1 MEQVLTTLSRH
12 AALLLALVGVAA
24 LLLLNGAAYVRV
36 MRPRSG
42 TLEWISRYD
51 RPTCTLLGTW
61 TGLAR
66 GDAPPMAAA
75 ACGAAA
81 AWGAASWFGLREL
94 YDGAIPAAVLQET
107 VLTHMVF
114 PALTALAAYRLL
126 RGLFGSRLGA
136 LLATLILSLTM
147 TVQPVLLLPTAVAAL
162 LLTRYE
168 TASAEATFGETSLP
182 LILAFAVAAVA
193 CYLAPPMAVLAL
205 AMTAILCMGAADRFV
220 HAGRGR
226 LLRGILTAWISL
238 AVVWLLTYI
247 PGAVAKG
254 LPFPQLLTLQDFY
267 SYAGYRAARGLL
279 LGLSWGIQDP
289 TPLYFDWPLLLCGL
303 VAWAVC
309 LVGGLRRPHG
319 PALLAA
325 AWFVALAVLW
335 LLTGIYLLPLGCAA
349 CLCSLWAD
357 LAKRQQPWLAVV
369 AGGSILLVQLSLYG
383 FYWFT

>member
-1 MEQVLTTLSRH
+1 MEQVLTALGRH
-12 AALLLALVGVAA
+12 GALLLALVGVAA
-24 LLLLNGAAYVRV
+24 LLLLNGAAYVHV

-51 RPTCTLLGTW
+51 RPSCTLLGVW
-61 TGLAR
+61 TGLTR
-66 GDAPPMAAA
+66 GDAVPMAAA

-81 AWGAASWFGLREL
+81 AWGAASWMEL
-94 YDGAIPAAVLQET
+94 WTQYGGAIPTVILQE
-107 VLTHMVF
+107 VILSRMIV
-114 PALTALAAYRLL
+114 PALTALTVYRLL

-136 LLATLILSLTM
+136 LLATFILMLTM
-147 TVQPVLLLPTAVAAL
+147 TVQPVLLLPVAACAL
-162 LLTRYE
+162 LLTRYQ
-168 TASAEATFGETSLP
+168 TAPADATFGETGLW
-182 LILAFAVAAVA
+182 LILAFMVAAIA
-193 CYLAPPMAVLAL
+193 CYLSATMVVLAL

-226 LLRGILTAWISL
+226 LVRGILAAWVSL
-238 AVVWLLTYI
+238 LVVWLLTYV
-247 PGAVAKG
+247 PGAVAQG
-254 LPFPQLLTLQDFY
+254 MPFPRLLILRDFY
-267 SYAGYRAARGLL
+267 GYAAYRAARGLL
-279 LGLSWGIQDP
+279 LGLSWGIYDA

-303 VAWAVC
+303 AAWAVC
-309 LVGGLRRPHG
+309 LVGGLRRPKG

-335 LLTGIYLLPLGCAA
+335 LLTGLYLLPLGCVI

-357 LAKRQQPWLAVV
+357 LAQRQQPWLALV